1 MFILGS
7 LCKMDSI
14 DFLTE
19 LGDITTSKGIDETT
33 RCLRDK
39 PCVNSLLGL

>member
-7 LCKMDSI
+7 LCKMDST

-19 LGDITTSKGIDETT
+19 LGDITTSKSIDETT
-33 RCLRDK
+33 RCLREK
-39 PCVNSLLGL
+39 LCVNSLLGL